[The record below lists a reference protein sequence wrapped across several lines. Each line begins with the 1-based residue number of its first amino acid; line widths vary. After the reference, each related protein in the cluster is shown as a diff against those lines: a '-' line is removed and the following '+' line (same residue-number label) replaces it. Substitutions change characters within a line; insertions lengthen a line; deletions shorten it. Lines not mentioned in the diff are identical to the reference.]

1 MKIRRTEEKDIKR
14 MMEIVGQAQ
23 QYMREQ
29 GIDQWQN
36 GYPTEEV
43 FEKDVENQM
52 SYVLEE
58 DENVIGMFAFAV
70 MEEPTYREIYEG
82 QWKQDGDYGVI
93 HRVAVDNQFK
103 GAGLGGK
110 MVEYAVNA
118 CLAQNIKTLRIDTH
132 RDNRSMQN
140 MLCKNGFE
148 RRGIIYLADG
158 AERIAF
164 EKECKKTCA
173 I

>member
-1 MKIRRTEEKDIKR
+1 MRIRKTEEKDIKR
-14 MMEIVGQAQ
+14 MMEIVRQAQ
-23 QYMREQ
+23 KYMREQ

-36 GYPTEEV
+36 GYPTAEV
-43 FEKDVENQM
+43 LEKDMNNQM

-58 DENVIGMFAFAV
+58 DENVVGMFAFAV
-70 MEEPTYREIYEG
+70 MEEPTYRKIYEG
-82 QWKQDGDYGVI
+82 QWKQKGDYGVL

-118 CLAQNIKTLRIDTH
+118 CLAQNIKALRIDTH
-132 RDNRSMQN
+132 RDNHSMQN
-140 MLCKNGFE
+140 MLSKNGFE
-148 RRGIIYLADG
+148 KRGIIHLADG

-164 EKECKKTCA
+164 EKEIKTCA
-173 I
+173 V